1 MKHITKLVQHANVNS
16 LKYSSFY
23 VIVAKNRGSDLT
35 EHCRLNCTYS
45 SNKLLKHIR
54 MMLISVIL

>member
-1 MKHITKLVQHANVNS
+1 MKHITKLVQYANVNS

-45 SNKLLKHIR
+45 SN
-54 MMLISVIL
+54 